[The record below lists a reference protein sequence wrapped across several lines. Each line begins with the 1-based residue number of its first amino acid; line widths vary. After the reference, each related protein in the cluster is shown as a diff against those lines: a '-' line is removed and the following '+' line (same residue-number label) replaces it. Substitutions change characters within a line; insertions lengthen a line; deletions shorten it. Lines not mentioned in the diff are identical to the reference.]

1 MKNIFIEKS
10 IRKWA
15 AKAIPRPLYNLIY
28 NQKQPLHARNYFKI
42 RYFETG
48 LSKILKKVISFFLS
62 NPVPFNR

>member
-48 LSKILKKVISFFLS
+48 LSKILKKGNFIFSFEPS
-62 NPVPFNR
+62 PFQ

>member
-48 LSKILKKVISFFLS
+48 LSKILKKGNFIFSFEHS
-62 NPVPFNR
+62 PFQ